1 MGNKKN
7 FSSNAGSNESTTP
20 NKEFINPFEGISCI
34 DLANR
39 QMVDDAWQSTIDV
52 YIDTDLFDVYKRPKD
67 PEEDFVRAYLAG
79 LDEWRD
85 EQAAYAEEAMQQDAF
100 EERFKD
106 PEVIHFYEEVLDELR
121 SLEES

>member
-34 DLANR
+34 DWANR

-67 PEEDFVRAYLAG
+67 PEERAE
-79 LDEWRD
+79 EW
-85 EQAAYAEEAMQQDAF
+85 QAWLEYVEVMDAEEEAMQQDAF
-100 EERFKD
+100 EAAAKD
-106 PEVIHFYEEVLDELR
+106 YQEVREYIEETYNI
-121 SLEES
+121 

>member
-106 PEVIHFYEEVLDELR
+106 PEVNHFYEEVLDELR